1 MKFYKRHIDRL
12 CELGASIVRY
22 IDREKETDMCDC
34 HEITVNINND
44 TPEDVVGKRDFDR
57 DLGGKLLPPRGD
69 SFPAEGVLPGEL
81 FFHYTL
87 GLHVR
92 SDDNVRWIPTTTGN
106 WFYDARNF
114 ALALFEDY
122 DIIVENEL
130 SAYQGFTVGAESGG
144 SYAFQTGPGVL
155 RLSSSA
161 AGGGKTLCGALNL
174 PGASGNVIN
183 IANIRT
189 ISWLM
194 KARFAVA
201 TDPTAYTRS
210 LITLMT
216 NTDYCSVVMGILGP
230 VDAGAHFQAGV
241 LDYGY
246 TVRSLWPSSVA
257 PVTGAFIDAHIRND
271 GTYIYASFAG
281 EPEHQICASTQLTS
295 APGFWQMI
303 VEPAA
308 GGSAAESL
316 DVCKIALYLGK

>member
-1 MKFYKRHIDRL
+1 MKLYEGFINRL

-22 IDREKETDMCDC
+22 IDGEKETDMCDC
-34 HEITVNINND
+34 HEIAVSINND
-44 TPEDVVGKRDFDR
+44 TPETIVGKRDFVR
-57 DLGGKLLPPRGD
+57 ASGGKLVVPRGAA
-69 SFPAEGVLPGEL
+69 FPTEDVLAGEL

-92 SDDNVRWIPTTTGN
+92 SDDNTEWVPTTTGN

-130 SAYQGFTVGAESGG
+130 SAYQGFTVSGESGG

-161 AGGGKTLCGALNL
+161 AGGGRTLCGALNL
-174 PGASGNVIN
+174 PGKEGNVIN
-183 IANIRT
+183 ITNVQT
-189 ISWLM
+189 TPWLM

-201 TDPTAYTRS
+201 TDPTAYTRA
-210 LITLMT
+210 LFGLMT
-216 NTDYCSVVMGILGP
+216 NTDYCSAVMGILGP
-230 VDAGAHFQAGV
+230 VDGGAHFQAGV
-241 LDYGY
+241 INLDYS
-246 TVRSLWPSSVA
+246 VRSLWPSSVA
-257 PVTGAFIDAHIRND
+257 PVTGSFIDAHIRND
-271 GTYIYASFAG
+271 SAYIYASFAG

-295 APGFWQMI
+295 APGFWQVI
-303 VEPAA
+303 VEPVA